1 VKGWEEGSAWITT
14 STLIQR
20 ANLAGML
27 LGQIRPADFRVA
39 PEEDVRAMGDPDE
52 TSERRSVTPASRE
65 LRTLARL
72 RWRPRLNLSQ
82 RFVREGAARD
92 CQVIAR
98 LCDELLAA
106 PVRSAT
112 QRGLEELLRAERD
125 ALGIEEGRLLERPDV
140 AEAVLRRVAHVVL
153 SLPEAQLH

>member
-1 VKGWEEGSAWITT
+1 
-14 STLIQR
+14 
-20 ANLAGML
+20 
-27 LGQIRPADFRVA
+27 
-39 PEEDVRAMGDPDE
+39 
-52 TSERRSVTPASRE
+52 
-65 LRTLARL
+65 
-72 RWRPRLNLSQ
+72 
-82 RFVREGAARD
+82 VREGAARD